1 MCCVIET
8 TMRRSSDS
16 WSIVLAVWI
25 LLTVTLFFLMAI
37 AYVIVERESKV
48 MFHLILSLL
57 FTLL

>member
-1 MCCVIET
+1 
-8 TMRRSSDS
+8 MRRSSDS